1 MRKASFLYLL
11 MMIWALVAKGQTEW
25 IDYSQTYYKIPT
37 TTDGIY
43 RISFAAL
50 SASGMNPSSVDPRT
64 LRLFHRGEEVAI
76 YVHGQA
82 DGRFDQG
89 DYVEFIG
96 ERNDGQSDRP
106 LYPNP
111 SHMANPLYNNHSDA
125 TVFFLTVTPGQI
137 GKRMA
142 NKNLPAD
149 AANLIRYETE
159 VTQIFSDQYTLGQ
172 TYSLGVHVGIY
183 DKGQGW
189 TGPVITRGNVQ
200 DIVFKN
206 LGEMA
211 TEFSA
216 SIKLGMVGRS
226 GVDHLVEVYVGASQE
241 ALRKVTEVALEGYS
255 FTEYTASLQPAD
267 IGSDGRV
274 VVRIAPVSTSG
285 SNDNV
290 SVSFASLTYQKKKIT
305 GEFDH
310 EHIKLGEGEY
320 QLQLEQVGEKYLAYD
335 VTNPN
340 APIHLTI
347 QEGTGGIRIPVGNT
361 TMSSEVLVQA
371 EREVAE
377 PTVLDQVRFRDL
389 LGTDANYLILTHPS
403 LQQATSSNTDPVA
416 AYASYRESAA
426 GGGYQTLTF
435 TAEELYNQFNY
446 GEKSPLAIKEFLRQ
460 YAARHTPEY
469 LLLMGRA
476 YGMYNYTNSGGV
488 RYYYRDHPERFSVQD
503 LVPTYGYPYTDNRF
517 VVGLDGGDSMTEDIA
532 VGRIPARV
540 PEEINHYLNKI
551 KEKEAL
557 GTSATWQKDMVHLSG
572 GLSAFELERYY
583 NFVKGFES
591 TAEGPYFGGE
601 VTTYRK
607 RSNTEVELINI
618 SDKVNEGVSM
628 VTFFGHAAT
637 STTDIDIGF
646 VSQDELGYDNKG
658 KYPVLLLNGCDA
670 GNAFGGAYTFGED
683 WILTPDRG
691 ASNFMAHS
699 SIGVDVFLRRYSESF
714 YHAAFADSSLIY
726 QPIGKVKLAGDKRFY
741 DRYGTSSINQSHAN
755 QMIMLG
761 DPAVRIFPAKK
772 ADYSL
777 NAEEVDLGDAEG
789 APVTSLTDTL
799 DLSFVVRNL
808 GIVNQDT
815 LDFKI
820 SRQLPDGTVVNYDIQ
835 KLAPVF
841 YRDTVHF
848 AVPNVGLVSAGDN
861 VFTISL
867 NTERAIPELTYA
879 NNTIVANKFI
889 TSSGTQ
895 NLSPLDYAIHHDGEV
910 ELIAQVPGKATEDR
924 TIVFQLDVMPD
935 FSSAWRKEKRVTT
948 RGIARWQQSIGDRI
962 NVSDTVTFYWRTKF
976 LEQREGESK
985 AWTRSSFS
993 YIPDGPEGWIQ
1004 REFAQ
1009 LAEDQ
1014 LYNLTINQTAGQWE
1028 YLGTKREVEVF
1039 TFGAQTEGL
1048 AYGQVQIEL
1057 DGIPYNQDL
1066 FQRRCTNNSFGLMA
1080 FDQRSLAPYLVIPLE
1095 DFDVLD
1101 PRSCGKTPQIIQ
1113 NIRSGWITGEG
1124 QTVLMDYIDGL
1135 KEGDYV
1141 VIFSVG
1147 SMGFEDWPDAA
1158 FLKMREIGANE
1169 ATLRN
1174 LKNGDPYILFGRK
1187 GMAPGEA
1194 VEVLAD
1200 KASEVPAAEQ
1210 SISFSTQ
1217 MKGFYDHGSVATR
1230 RVGPAS
1236 SWAAFYNQTKTVGDL
1251 GAEQFAFD
1259 VIGVSA
1265 SGAETVLFENIVDG
1279 EVRLEDINADM
1290 YPFLRLQYRLEESEE
1305 RIPHQLMQWQ
1315 VNYTGVPE
1323 GVLLLKDK
1331 EEMLDLQEGEEATVA
1346 FEFVNISNY
1355 DFTDSLTLRW
1365 SWHNK
1370 NHNSI
1375 EEFERK
1381 IPAVKAGES
1390 YAFELEFDSFGKAG
1404 KNSLNVAVNP
1414 REYLEQSYKNNVLDL
1429 ADYLLV
1435 AADDQNP
1442 VLDVSFDG
1450 VYIMDGDI
1458 VSPNVLIAALV
1469 KDENETLLKQDTTG
1483 VEVHLKRNCETCVF
1497 ERVAFSDPSLKW
1509 FDATENT
1516 DFKVEYQP
1524 GPLEDGVYTL
1534 RINAE
1539 DASGNK
1545 AGEKPYEV
1553 TFEVINESTITH
1565 FYPYPN
1571 PFSTSV
1577 RFVFTVTGAVPPDEI
1592 KIQIM
1597 TVTGKVVR
1605 EILQEELG
1613 PVKIGNNISE
1623 YAWDGKDEFGD
1634 QLANGVYIYRVLV
1647 RKDGQFVE
1655 HRATAGDKAFKK
1667 GYGKMYLLR

>member
-1 MRKASFLYLL
+1 MKKTSFLYLL
-11 MMIWALVAKGQTEW
+11 MITWALVAKGQTEW
-25 IDYSQTYYKIPT
+25 IDYSKTYYKIPT

-43 RISFAAL
+43 RISYAAL
-50 SASGMNPSSVDPRT
+50 SASGMNPSRVDPRT
-64 LRLFHRGEEVAI
+64 LSVYHRGEEVAI
-76 YVHGQA
+76 YVHGQD

-96 ERNDGQSDRP
+96 KRNDGQSDRP
-106 LYPNP
+106 LYPDAEQ
-111 SHMANPLYNNHSDA
+111 MANPLYNNHSDA
-125 TVFFLTVTPGQI
+125 TVFFLTSTPGRP
-137 GKRMA
+137 GKRMTSRDPGTA
-142 NKNLPAD
+142 SVDLTS
-149 AANLIRYETE
+149 YETE
-159 VTQIFSDQYTLGQ
+159 VTQVFSDQYTLGQ
-172 TYSLGVHVGIY
+172 TYSLGVHLGIY

-189 TGPVITRGNVQ
+189 TGPVVTRGNVQ
-200 DIVFKN
+200 DIVFKD

-211 TEFSA
+211 NEFSA
-216 SIKLGMVGRS
+216 SVTLGMVGRS

-241 ALRKVTEVALEGYS
+241 GLRKVTDVALEGYS
-255 FTEYTASLQPAD
+255 FKTYRADLQASD
-267 IGSDGRV
+267 IGSDGRM

-290 SVSFASLTYQKKKIT
+290 SVSFASLTYRKQKIT
-305 GEFDH
+305 GEFDQ
-310 EHIKLGEGEY
+310 ERIRLGAGDY
-320 QLQLEQVGEKYLAYD
+320 QLQLEQVSDHYLAYD
-335 VTNPN
+335 VTNLG
-340 APIHLTI
+340 APVRLI
-347 QEGTGGIRIPVGNT
+347 EEKDAGGVKFPVGNAA
-361 TMSSEVLVQA
+361 MSSEVLVQA
-371 EREVAE
+371 EREVTE
-377 PTVLDQVRFRDL
+377 PTVLDQVRFRNL
-389 LGTDANYLILTHPS
+389 LGTAANYLILTHPS
-403 LQQATSSNTDPVA
+403 LQQATSTNTDPVA
-416 AYASYRESAA
+416 AYAAYRESAA
-426 GGGYQTLTF
+426 GGGHQTLTF
-435 TAEELYNQFNY
+435 TADELYNQFNY

-460 YAARHTPEY
+460 YAARHSPEY

-488 RYYYRDHPERFSVQD
+488 RYYYRDHPEMFSVQD

-517 VVGLDGGDSMTEDIA
+517 VVGLDGEGSMREDIA

-540 PEEINHYLNKI
+540 PEEINYYLNKV

-557 GTSATWQKDMVHLSG
+557 GASATWQKDMIHLSG

-583 NFVKGFES
+583 NFVRGFES
-591 TAEGPYFGGE
+591 IAEGPYFGGE

-607 RSNTEVELINI
+607 RSNTEVALINI

-714 YHAAFADSSLIY
+714 YHSAFADSSLIY

-741 DRYGTSSINQSHAN
+741 DRYGTSAINQSHAN

-761 DPAVRIFPAKK
+761 DPAVRIFPAKE
-772 ADYSL
+772 ADYAL
-777 NAEEVDLGDAEG
+777 DVDEVDLGDVNDE
-789 APVTSLTDTL
+789 PVTSLTDTL

-808 GIVNQDT
+808 GIVHQDT
-815 LDFKI
+815 LDFKV
-820 SRQLPDGTVVNYDIQ
+820 SRQLPDGTLVNYDIQ

-841 YRDTVHF
+841 HRDTVHF
-848 AVPNVGLVSAGDN
+848 AVPNVGLVSSGDN
-861 VFTISL
+861 VFTISI
-867 NTERAIPELTYA
+867 NTERSIPEITYA
-879 NNTIVANKFI
+879 NNAIVVNKFI
-889 TSSGTQ
+889 ASSGTQ
-895 NLSPLDYAIHHDGEV
+895 NLSPLDYAIHDEAAV
-910 ELIAQVPGKATEDR
+910 ELIAQVPGKASEDR
-924 TIVFQLDVMPD
+924 TIVFQLDVSPD
-935 FSSAWRKEKRVTT
+935 FSSAWRKEQRVTT
-948 RGIARWQQSIGDRI
+948 RGIARWQPSIGDRI
-962 NVSDTVTFYWRTKF
+962 NASDTVTFYWRTKF

-985 AWTRSSFS
+985 AWAKSSFS

-1014 LYNLTINQTAGQWE
+1014 LYNLSINQAAGQWE
-1028 YLGTKREVEVF
+1028 YLGTTRDLDVF
-1039 TFGAQTEGL
+1039 TFGSETEGL
-1048 AYGQVQIEL
+1048 SYGQVQVEL
-1057 DGIPYNQDL
+1057 DGTAYNQDL

-1080 FDQRSLAPYLVIPLE
+1080 FDQRSLAPYLVIPLT

-1101 PRSCGKTPQIIQ
+1101 PKSCGKTPQIIQ

-1124 QTVLMDYIDGL
+1124 QTMLMDYIDGL
-1135 KEGDYV
+1135 KDGDYV
-1141 VIFSVG
+1141 LIFSVG
-1147 SMGFEDWPDAA
+1147 QMNFEDWPDAA
-1158 FLKMREIGANE
+1158 FLKMREVGANE

-1200 KASEVPAAEQ
+1200 KSSEVPAAAQ

-1217 MKGFYDHGSVATR
+1217 MEGFYDQGNVATR

-1236 SWAAFYNQTKTVGDL
+1236 SWAVFYNQTRTVGSV
-1251 GAEQFAFD
+1251 GAGQFAFD

-1265 SGAETVLFENIVDG
+1265 SGAETVLFENVVDG
-1279 EVRLEDINADM
+1279 EVRLEDVNADR

-1305 RIPHQLMQWQ
+1305 RIPRQLMQWQ

-1331 EEMLDLQEGEEATVA
+1331 EEKLDLREGEEAAVS

-1355 DFTDSLTLRW
+1355 DFMDSLTLRW
-1365 SWHNK
+1365 TWHNK
-1370 NHNSI
+1370 QQNTI

-1390 YAFELEFDSFGKAG
+1390 YAFELDVDSFGKAG

-1429 ADYLLV
+1429 ADYLVV
-1435 AADDQNP
+1435 AGDDQNP

-1458 VSPNVLIAALV
+1458 VSPNVLISALV

-1483 VEVHLKRNCETCVF
+1483 VEVQLKRDCETCVF
-1497 ERVAFSDPSLKW
+1497 ERVAFSNPSLKW
-1509 FDATENT
+1509 FEASKNT